1 MRRAREVPQPRVY
14 PPWRGVT
21 LCPDRCAHV
30 VLQEPSAIMVRGEV
44 RWLVNRIPEMAHT
57 LLRGSWRL
65 RHPAIHGN
73 FLHARYCD
81 RHPQILKHALSASVR
96 SEQEDL
102 SMTWSTVMVQCR
114 CPRRRLRMRRSDAR
128 CVRQRYRHGSV
139 SRPHRD
145 RVSRGNARSR
155 SVIRVEKTGVMS
167 SRVCS

>member
-1 MRRAREVPQPRVY
+1 
-14 PPWRGVT
+14 
-21 LCPDRCAHV
+21 
-30 VLQEPSAIMVRGEV
+30 MVRGEV

-102 SMTWSTVMVQCR
+102 SNDLEHRDGAMQMSPSPPTHAPIGRAMCTTKV
-114 CPRRRLRMRRSDAR
+114 P
-128 CVRQRYRHGSV
+128 VRQRLAST
-139 SRPHRD
+139 P
-145 RVSRGNARSR
+145 
-155 SVIRVEKTGVMS
+155 
-167 SRVCS
+167 